1 MTPIDR
7 EPVRMPRK
15 DTTPKPP
22 RTSDESGR
30 VDAFIDSLVHP
41 HKDAVAAMR
50 AVILAADPAI
60 GEGIRWNVPS
70 FRTSAEYFA
79 TMHLRMKAG
88 IGVIL
93 HFGAKKTAI
102 SESGVAIPDPGGLLV
117 WLAKDRSLVA
127 FADASDVCARE
138 REFTALLREWIRHV

>member
-1 MTPIDR
+1 MTQINR
-7 EPVRMPRK
+7 EPLRMPRK
-15 DTTPKPP
+15 DTTSKPP
-22 RTSDESGR
+22 RSSDESGR

-70 FRTSAEYFA
+70 FRTSEYFA

-117 WLAKDRSLVA
+117 WLAKDRALVA
-127 FADASDVCARE
+127 FADASEVRARE
-138 REFTALLREWIRHV
+138 PEFAALLRQWIRHV